1 LSDLPPLTPLRESSR
16 RTQVLGS
23 EEQLRECVE
32 QLQHPELIASELK
45 ESHDRVAR
53 YLNEG
58 GTASP
63 IRRADALAGALAEP
77 AASNP
82 NAFYR
87 AREISVIRD
96 ASSFTCL
103 EGAFDALCDAGGAP
117 AADRPE
123 GLDYAGITCTA
134 SPRPVLGVAQFSRDD
149 SAYALLLRML
159 ASLCEIAHARQI
171 ERLDALCFGGML
183 GDCPNFDL
191 HLVLWDDRL
200 DEDGGVPERTPL
212 NQLTHD
218 LAEKVKAI
226 LLSRVESPALLGDI
240 LCLHMNP
247 ARFQG
252 RLRFD
257 WRV

>member
-1 LSDLPPLTPLRESSR
+1 MSALPPLTPPRGSSR
-16 RTQVLGS
+16 RTRVLGS

-45 ESHDRVAR
+45 ESRARVAH

-58 GTASP
+58 GTAGP
-63 IRRADALAGALAEP
+63 IRRADALAEP

-82 NAFYR
+82 SAFYR
-87 AREISVIRD
+87 SREISVIRD
-96 ASSFTCL
+96 SSSFTCL
-103 EGAFDALCDAGGAP
+103 EGAFDALCVAGGAS
-117 AADRPE
+117 AGDRPE
-123 GLDYAGITCTA
+123 GLGSAGVTRPA
-134 SPRPVLGVAQFSRDD
+134 APRPVLGVAQFSRDD

-159 ASLCEIAHARQI
+159 ASLCEIAHASQI

-183 GDCPNFDL
+183 GACPNFDL